1 MHNTEVGH
9 AKPINGTCKLA
20 NSFNHSDHVLIDA
33 MCIFVQTKRPPLL
46 IQVNEF
52 TIFFF
57 FGERDRKRNEIFI
70 FISWMLRHIIDP
82 FITRFIRSV
91 L

>member
-57 FGERDRKRNEIFI
+57 LGNVIEKGTKFSFSFRA
-70 FISWMLRHIIDP
+70 MLRHIIDP